1 MKLHFSLQE
10 QIDALTKLGY
20 IIKEEQVIIDE
31 SRSNTYKDERSY
43 TNYSVFRNGVRLV
56 DWMPVGTGEVELA
69 FKSEVHRVLLNLL
82 K

>member
-1 MKLHFSLQE
+1 MKIQFSLQE

-20 IIKEEQVIIDE
+20 IIKEEQVIVDE

-56 DWMPVGTGEVELA
+56 YWMKPGTGEVELA
-69 FKSEVHRVLLNLL
+69 FKSEVHRALLNLL